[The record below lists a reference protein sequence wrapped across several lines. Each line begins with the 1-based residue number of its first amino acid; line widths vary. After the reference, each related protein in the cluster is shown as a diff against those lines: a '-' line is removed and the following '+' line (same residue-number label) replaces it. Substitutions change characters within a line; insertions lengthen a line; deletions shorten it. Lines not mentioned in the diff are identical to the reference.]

1 MKNRHNTASQGFTL
15 LEALVTAT
23 ILATFA
29 AFTHTLLTDFIPRYQ
44 VISSAYDVHNL
55 ILKARAGA
63 LSDRSQRIICAG
75 DTGCSTFNQTDSL
88 IMGRDDNQNGEL
100 ETGEVID
107 SLNFPGNT
115 TLEWK
120 RFNGNSLV
128 FHSSGISHFQNG
140 SFYICNTR
148 AGRKVVMNW
157 IGRTRIETLPTNTC
171 P

>member
-1 MKNRHNTASQGFTL
+1 MKKRHKIASKGFTL
-15 LEALVTAT
+15 LEALVSAAILAIFAT
-23 ILATFA
+23 I
-29 AFTHTLLTDFIPRYQ
+29 THTLFTDFIPRYQ
-44 VISSAYDVHNL
+44 VISSAYSVHNL

-63 LSDRSQRIICAG
+63 LSDRSQRMICAG
-75 DTGCSTFNQTDSL
+75 NTGCSTFNQTDSL
-88 IMGRDDNQNGEL
+88 IMGRDDNQNGQL
-100 ETGEVID
+100 ETGEVIE

-140 SFYICNTR
+140 SFYICNKH
-148 AGRKVVMNW
+148 AGRKIVMNW
-157 IGRTRIETLPTNTC
+157 IGRTRIEALPGNLC